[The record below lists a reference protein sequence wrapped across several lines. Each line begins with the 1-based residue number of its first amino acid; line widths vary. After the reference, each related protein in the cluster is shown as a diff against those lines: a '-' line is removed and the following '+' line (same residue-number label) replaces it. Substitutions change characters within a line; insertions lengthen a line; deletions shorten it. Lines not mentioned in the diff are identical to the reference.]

1 MMKKILYLILGLI
14 GVLSVKAQPDC
25 FFTHYSSED
34 GLSQNTVMSILQ
46 DRKGNIWL
54 ATWDGINKFNG
65 YSFKTYKARLD
76 NRIVLS
82 HNRIDHML
90 EDKYGFL
97 WLQTYDNH
105 AYRFDPRTE
114 TFERA
119 PGDDE
124 EGGTA
129 NITNIK
135 VLPGGSVWLLTET
148 EGVIRVATDPQDYS
162 LTSQYYSTQSGQF
175 SASRVFQVYEDRAGN
190 EWILSDNGLGMLA
203 PGEKSPVFYFAETA
217 EREKKGGQAFYS
229 CLEHGPEIYFG
240 SDNGR
245 VWRYQKESGQ
255 FLLLSLPVSSHI
267 VSINHIDGNEIILT
281 TSKDGFFTYKCDTK
295 KTEHFPASRFPDA
308 PIHGT

>member
-1 MMKKILYLILGLI
+1 MKKILYLILGLI

-175 SASRVFQVYEDRAGN
+175 SASRVFLQRTLTGMT
-190 EWILSDNGLGMLA
+190 IL
-203 PGEKSPVFYFAETA
+203 
-217 EREKKGGQAFYS
+217 
-229 CLEHGPEIYFG
+229 
-240 SDNGR
+240 GR
-245 VWRYQKESGQ
+245 RQDIARPARIFITSGKPNP
-255 FLLLSLPVSSHI
+255 FLLNRIHVVKHLP
-267 VSINHIDGNEIILT
+267 
-281 TSKDGFFTYKCDTK
+281 
-295 KTEHFPASRFPDA
+295 
-308 PIHGT
+308 

>member
-1 MMKKILYLILGLI
+1 MMKKILYLIVGLI

-46 DRKGNIWL
+46 DRKGNMWF

-82 HNRIDHML
+82 HNRVDYMV

-114 TFERA
+114 AFERVPA
-119 PGDDE
+119 EG
-124 EGGTA
+124 EGGSAVIVTKIEA
-129 NITNIK
+129 
-135 VLPGGSVWLLTET
+135 LPGGAVWLLTET
-148 EGVIRVATDPQDYS
+148 EGAIRIATNPEDYS
-162 LTSQYYSTQSGQF
+162 LISQWYSAQSGQF
-175 SASRVFQVYEDRAGN
+175 SATRVFGVYEDLSGN

-203 PGEKSPVFYFAETA
+203 AGQTTPTSYFVDAA
-217 EREKKGGQAFYS
+217 EREKKGDKLFTPVWNMIRKSILVRITDVCGAIRRRMDNFS
-229 CLEHGPEIYFG
+229 CRICLHLL
-240 SDNGR
+240 
-245 VWRYQKESGQ
+245 VL
-255 FLLLSLPVSSHI
+255 FLSI
-267 VSINHIDGNEIILT
+267 V
-281 TSKDGFFTYKCDTK
+281 
-295 KTEHFPASRFPDA
+295 
-308 PIHGT
+308 

>member
-162 LTSQYYSTQSGQF
+162 LTSQY
-175 SASRVFQVYEDRAGN
+175 
-190 EWILSDNGLGMLA
+190 
-203 PGEKSPVFYFAETA
+203 
-217 EREKKGGQAFYS
+217 
-229 CLEHGPEIYFG
+229 
-240 SDNGR
+240 
-245 VWRYQKESGQ
+245 
-255 FLLLSLPVSSHI
+255 
-267 VSINHIDGNEIILT
+267 
-281 TSKDGFFTYKCDTK
+281 
-295 KTEHFPASRFPDA
+295 
-308 PIHGT
+308 